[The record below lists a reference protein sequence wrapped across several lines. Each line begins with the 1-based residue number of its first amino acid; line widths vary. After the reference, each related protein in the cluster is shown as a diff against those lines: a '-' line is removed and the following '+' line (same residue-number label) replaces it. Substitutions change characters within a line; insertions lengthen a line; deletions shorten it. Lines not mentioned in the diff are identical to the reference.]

1 MQKRKKITRKKNL
14 LPKIKVGT
22 LVHDLNM
29 DHLILCIEDGDEKL
43 LFIQGE
49 VRYIWPKNHSS
60 LAAVGW
66 LSLGFTY
73 ILTSPPTFLVQF
85 WAEKNPMF
93 EESNEK

>member
-29 DHLILCIEDGDEKL
+29 DHLILCIEDRDEKL

-49 VRYIWPKNHSS
+49 VRYIWPK
-60 LAAVGW
+60 
-66 LSLGFTY
+66 FM
-73 ILTSPPTFLVQF
+73 
-85 WAEKNPMF
+85 PMRPERF
-93 EESNEK
+93 KIIRKDNEK